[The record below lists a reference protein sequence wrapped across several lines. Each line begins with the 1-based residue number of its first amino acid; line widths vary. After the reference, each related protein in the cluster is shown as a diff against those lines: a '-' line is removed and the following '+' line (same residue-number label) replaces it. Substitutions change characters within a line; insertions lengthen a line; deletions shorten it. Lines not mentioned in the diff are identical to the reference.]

1 MGLYEEMKARDI
13 VDPVSRDVKN
23 KAVELTDEEI
33 VVTERLT
40 EDVAWIHQRMA
51 GDRECTRHS
60 MIYSKLF
67 GFIPQNCHHC
77 FKIVVRPKTLR
88 DLFKVREVQKK
99 LDLPSKCGIEERPH
113 VHALYGAYWY
123 CPVSEG
129 LKGARELY
137 EKVRAEVEA
146 ALGPEAPVILK
157 RGCTEME
164 LAHGPS
170 DRWTYTAAH
179 ASQELQLDKVYAI
192 RRRENVQPDYLEP
205 RIISRWIEWAYSHG
219 DETYLEFTEGPLTRP
234 VVTYHDSEHKD
245 EDFPGRKAQ
254 G

>member
-13 VDPVSRDVKN
+13 VDPVAQDVKN

-40 EDVAWIHQRMA
+40 DDLAWIHQRMA
-51 GDRECTRHS
+51 EDRECTRHS
-60 MIYSKLF
+60 TVYSKLF

-88 DLFKVREVQKK
+88 DLFKVREVQKA
-99 LDLPSKCGIEERPH
+99 LDLPSKCGIEERQH

-123 CPVSEG
+123 CPVSGG

-137 EKVRAEVEA
+137 EKVRTAVEA
-146 ALGPEAPVILK
+146 VLGPDAGVILK

-164 LAHGPS
+164 LTHGPS
-170 DRWTYTAAH
+170 DRWTYTAFH
-179 ASQELQLDKVYAI
+179 AQREMQLDKVYTI
-192 RRRENVQPDYLEP
+192 RRREKIQPEYLEH
-205 RIISRWIEWAYSHG
+205 RIIRRWIEWAYSHG
-219 DETYLEFTEGPLTRP
+219 DDTYLEYTDAPMTRP
-234 VVTYHDSEHKD
+234 VVTYHDSAHKD
-245 EDFPGRKAQ
+245 EDFPGRQEQ